1 MPGQTLEQKISAA
14 KELGLPFPEVPDI
27 IKNNL
32 NPLFQLRPYQIE
44 SFSRFIFYMN
54 NPQIK
59 QKPTQLLFHMATGS
73 GKTLIMAGAILY
85 LYQQGYRNF
94 IFFVNSTNIINK
106 TRDNF
111 LNPLSIKYLFSKNIT
126 YGEKQVKIKEVDNFQ
141 VANQEDINIIFSTI
155 QGLHSHLN
163 TPRENSI
170 TYDDFSDKNIVLISD
185 EAHHINVETKRGK
198 DLTKEEKEELI
209 SWENTVNRI
218 FRSNPDNIL
227 LEFTATIDFSNQ
239 DIANKYFDKHIF
251 DYPLKQFR
259 LDGYSKEV
267 KVLEAD
273 LQPIDRALQGILLN
287 QYRRKIFEK
296 YKKTIKPVI
305 LLKSKT
311 IAESEKLFEEFKD
324 KIKNLKEEGIQKF
337 NSPDNDKAIK
347 RIFEYLEKNNI
358 SIENIV
364 TEIKEDFSED
374 KCIIVNSQ
382 SESEEKQIYI
392 NTLEDEN
399 NEYRAVFAVN
409 MLNEGWDVLN
419 LFDIVRL
426 YNTRDAKDGKPGR
439 TTTSEA
445 QLIGRGARYCPFQI
459 EETQPVYQRKY
470 DKDIENEL
478 RICEELYYHSAYNPR
493 YIQELNTALQE
504 IGIKAKESRE
514 IQLTLKPDFKE
525 SDIYKNGIIFLNKQ
539 LKNDRTGILN
549 LPTSIIAQSFEV
561 KLETGISSTT
571 TIFDDQN
578 VANIEL
584 KEKEYCLT
592 DFGINII
599 RKALNRLEFYK
610 FNNLKSFLP
619 NLKSVSEF
627 ITSDSYLGKVKVNVK
642 GLLSQ
647 INNLSPKQKVDITT
661 KVLEKISQIIISED
675 VEFKGTKEF
684 KPYEVNK
691 TFKDKTLNI
700 YVREGGDQEYGVGQN
715 ETTNTDLKLD
725 LSNKE
730 WYIFND
736 NYGTSE
742 EKHLI
747 KFINKTYD
755 KLKTKYSK
763 IYLIRNE
770 KYFQLYNFDDGRAM
784 EPDFVLFLE
793 KKETGQSLYYQI
805 FIEPKGDHLL
815 KEDEWKE
822 NFLKSL
828 KEKAE
833 VKVLWKTK
841 KFIVWGMPFYN
852 EQLRKVEFEN
862 EFIRIIND

>member
-1 MPGQTLEQKISAA
+1 MPEQTLEQKITAV
-14 KELGLPFPEVPDI
+14 KELGWPFPEVPNI

-44 SFSRFIFYMN
+44 AFSRFIFYMN
-54 NPQIK
+54 NTQIK

-111 LNPLSIKYLFSKNIT
+111 LNPLSIKYLFSENIT
-126 YGEKQVKIKEVDNFQ
+126 YGDKQVRIKEVDNFQ
-141 VANQEDINIIFSTI
+141 VANQEDINIVFSTI

-170 TYDDFSDKNIVLISD
+170 TYDDFSDKKIVLLSD
-185 EAHHINVETKRGK
+185 EAHHINVETRKGK
-198 DLTKEEKEELI
+198 LTTEEKEEII
-209 SWENTVNRI
+209 SWEGTVDRI

-273 LQPIDRALQGILLN
+273 LPPIDRALQGILLN

-296 YKKTIKPVI
+296 YKKRIKPVI
-305 LLKSKT
+305 LFKSKT
-311 IAESEKLFEEFKD
+311 IAESENLYEEFKD
-324 KIKNLKEEGIQKF
+324 KIKNLKEQDIQKF
-337 NSPDNDKAIK
+337 NRPDNDKAIK
-347 RIFEYLEKNNI
+347 RIFEYFEKNSI

-364 TEIKEDFSED
+364 TEIEEDFSED
-374 KCIIVNSQ
+374 KCIIVNSK

-459 EETQPVYQRKY
+459 EETQPIYQRKY
-470 DKDIENEL
+470 DQDIENEL

-525 SDIYKNGIIFLNKQ
+525 SDIYKTGIIFLNKQ

-561 KLETGISSTT
+561 KLETGISSIT
-571 TIFDDQN
+571 TIFDNQN

-584 KEKEYCLT
+584 KEKEYGLT
-592 DFGINII
+592 DFNINII

-627 ITSDSYLGKVKVNVK
+627 ITSKNYLGKVKVDIK
-642 GLLSQ
+642 GLLDQ
-647 INNLSPKQKVDITT
+647 INNLTPKQKLEITIN
-661 KVLEKISQIIISED
+661 VLGKISQIIISED

-715 ETTNTDLKLD
+715 ETGNTDLKLD

-730 WYIFND
+730 WYVFND

-763 IYLIRNE
+763 VYLVRNE

-784 EPDFVLFLE
+784 EPDFILFLE
-793 KKETGQSLYYQI
+793 KKEIGQSLYYQI
-805 FIEPKGDHLL
+805 FIEPKGAHLL
-815 KEDEWKE
+815 KEDAWKE
-822 NFLKSL
+822 IFFKSL
-828 KEKAE
+828 KEKVE
-833 VKVLWKTK
+833 INVLWKTK
-841 KFIVWGMPFYN
+841 KFIIWGMPFYN
-852 EQLRKVEFEN
+852 EQLRKMEFEK
-862 EFIRIIND
+862 EFEKITND

>member
-1 MPGQTLEQKISAA
+1 
-14 KELGLPFPEVPDI
+14 
-27 IKNNL
+27 
-32 NPLFQLRPYQIE
+32 
-44 SFSRFIFYMN
+44 
-54 NPQIK
+54 
-59 QKPTQLLFHMATGS
+59 
-73 GKTLIMAGAILY
+73 
-85 LYQQGYRNF
+85 
-94 IFFVNSTNIINK
+94 
-106 TRDNF
+106 
-111 LNPLSIKYLFSKNIT
+111 
-126 YGEKQVKIKEVDNFQ
+126 
-141 VANQEDINIIFSTI
+141 
-155 QGLHSHLN
+155 
-163 TPRENSI
+163 
-170 TYDDFSDKNIVLISD
+170 
-185 EAHHINVETKRGK
+185 
-198 DLTKEEKEELI
+198 
-209 SWENTVNRI
+209 
-218 FRSNPDNIL
+218 
-227 LEFTATIDFSNQ
+227 
-239 DIANKYFDKHIF
+239 
-251 DYPLKQFR
+251 
-259 LDGYSKEV
+259 
-267 KVLEAD
+267 
-273 LQPIDRALQGILLN
+273 
-287 QYRRKIFEK
+287 
-296 YKKTIKPVI
+296 
-305 LLKSKT
+305 
-311 IAESEKLFEEFKD
+311 
-324 KIKNLKEEGIQKF
+324 
-337 NSPDNDKAIK
+337 
-347 RIFEYLEKNNI
+347 
-358 SIENIV
+358 
-364 TEIKEDFSED
+364 
-374 KCIIVNSQ
+374 
-382 SESEEKQIYI
+382 
-392 NTLEDEN
+392 
-399 NEYRAVFAVN
+399 

-439 TTTSEA
+439 TTISEA

-539 LKNDRTGILN
+539 LKNDRTVILN

-571 TIFDDQN
+571 TIFDNQN

-584 KEKEYCLT
+584 KEKEYCLA

-627 ITSDSYLGKVKVNVK
+627 ITSKNYLGKVKVDIK
-642 GLLSQ
+642 GLLNQ
-647 INNLSPKQKVDITT
+647 INNLTPKQKLEITIN
-661 KVLEKISQIIISED
+661 VLGKISQIIISED

-691 TFKDKTLNI
+691 TFKDKILNI
-700 YVREGGDQEYGVGQN
+700 YVREGGDQEHGVGQN

-730 WYIFND
+730 WYVFND

-755 KLKTKYSK
+755 KLKIKYSK
-763 IYLIRNE
+763 IYLVRNE

-793 KKETGQSLYYQI
+793 KKEAGQSLYYQI

-815 KEDEWKE
+815 KEDGWKE
-822 NFLKSL
+822 IFLKSL
-828 KEKAE
+828 KEKVE
-833 VKVLWKTK
+833 INVLWKTK

-852 EQLRKVEFEN
+852 EQLRKIEFEN
-862 EFIRIIND
+862 EFEKITND

>member
-1 MPGQTLEQKISAA
+1 MLYEIFNSLKEAHGQDYFISRVKDEIAQ
-14 KELGLPFPEVPDI
+14 
-27 IKNNL
+27 NL
-32 NPLFQLRPYQIE
+32 NPKFELREYQKE
-44 SFSRFIFYMN
+44 ALGRFDFYFN
-54 NPQIK
+54 GYKKRQFPA
-59 QKPTQLLFHMATGS
+59 QLLFHMATGS
-73 GKTLIMAGAILY
+73 GKTLIMAANILY
-85 LYQQGYRNF
+85 LYTLGYRNF

-111 LNPLSIKYLFSKNIT
+111 LNPLSIKYLFAENIT
-126 YGEKQVKIKEVDNFQ
+126 FVDKQVKIKEVDNFQ
-141 VANQEDINIIFSTI
+141 VANQDDINIVFSTI

-170 TYDDFSDKNIVLISD
+170 TYDDFTEKKIVLLSD
-185 EAHHINVETKRGK
+185 ESHHINVETKKGK
-198 DLTKEEKEELI
+198 LTIEEKEEII
-209 SWENTVNRI
+209 SWEGTVNRI

-227 LEFTATIDFSNQ
+227 LEFTATVDFSNQ

-259 LDGYSKEV
+259 IDGYSKEV

-273 LQPIDRALQGILLN
+273 LPAIDRALQGILLN
-287 QYRRKIFEK
+287 QFRRKIFEK
-296 YKKTIKPVI
+296 YRKRIKPVI
-305 LLKSKT
+305 LFKSKT
-311 IAESEKLFEEFKD
+311 IAESETLFEEFKD
-324 KIKNLKEEGIQKF
+324 KIKDLKEEDIQKF
-337 NSPDNDKAIK
+337 SRPDNDKVIRK
-347 RIFEYLEKNNI
+347 IFEYFEKSNI

-382 SESEEKQIYI
+382 QESEEKQIDI

-439 TTTSEA
+439 TTISEA

-459 EETQPVYQRKY
+459 DDSQPIYQRKY

-478 RICEELYYHSAYNPR
+478 RICEELYYHSAYNPK

-504 IGIKAKESRE
+504 IGIKAKESKE

-525 SDIYKNGIIFLNKQ
+525 SEIYKNGIILLNEQ
-539 LKNDRTGILN
+539 LKNDRAGIFT
-549 LPTSIIAQSFEV
+549 LPTSITVQPFEE
-561 KLETGISSTT
+561 KLETGITSAT

-578 VANIEL
+578 VVNIEL
-584 KEKEYCLT
+584 KEKEYHMT
-592 DFGINII
+592 DFNINII
-599 RKALNRLEFYK
+599 RKALNKLEFYK
-610 FNNLKSFLP
+610 FTNLKSFLP
-619 NLKSVSEF
+619 NIRSVTEF
-627 ITSDSYLGKVKVNVK
+627 ITSENYLGKVKVNIK
-642 GLLSQ
+642 GLSSQ
-647 INNLSPKQKVDITT
+647 ITNLTPKQKVDVATR
-661 KVLEKISQIIISED
+661 VLEKISQIIISED

-684 KPYEVNK
+684 KPYEVRK

-700 YVREGGDQEYGVGQN
+700 YVREGGDQEYGVGQS
-715 ETTNTDLKLD
+715 ETGNTNLRLD
-725 LSNKE
+725 LSNKD
-730 WYIFND
+730 WYVFND

-742 EKHLI
+742 EKNLI
-747 KFINKTYD
+747 KFINKTYE
-755 KLKTKYSK
+755 KLKEKYNR
-763 IYLIRNE
+763 IYLVRNE
-770 KYFQLYNFDDGRAM
+770 KYFQLYNFDDGRPL

-793 KKETGQSLYYQI
+793 KKKTGQSLYYQV
-805 FIEPKGDHLL
+805 FIEPKGEPWL

-822 NFLKSL
+822 RFLKSL
-828 KEKAE
+828 KEQAE
-833 VKVLWKTK
+833 IQVLWKTK

-862 EFIRIIND
+862 EFEKIINN

>member
-14 KELGLPFPEVPDI
+14 KELGLPFPEVPNI

-44 SFSRFIFYMN
+44 AFSRFIFYMN
-54 NPQIK
+54 NTQIK

-73 GKTLIMAGAILY
+73 GKTLIMAGTILY
-85 LYQQGYRNF
+85 LYEQGYRNF
-94 IFFVNSTNIINK
+94 IFFVNSNNIINK

-111 LNPLSIKYLFSKNIT
+111 LNPLSIKYLFSENIT
-126 YGEKQVKIKEVDNFQ
+126 FGDKQVCIKEVDNFQ
-141 VANQEDINIIFSTI
+141 VANQEDINIVFSTI
-155 QGLHSHLN
+155 QGLHSRLN

-170 TYDDFSDKNIVLISD
+170 TYDDFTDKKIVFLSD
-185 EAHHINVETKRGK
+185 ESHHINVETKKGK
-198 DLTKEEKEELI
+198 LTVEEKEEII
-209 SWENTVNRI
+209 SWESTVNRI
-218 FRSNPDNIL
+218 FRSNPDNVL

-273 LQPIDRALQGILLN
+273 MPPIDRALQGILLN
-287 QYRRKIFEK
+287 QYRRKVFEK
-296 YKKTIKPVI
+296 YKKRIKPVI
-305 LLKSKT
+305 LFKSRT
-311 IAESEKLFEEFKD
+311 IAESENLYEEFKD
-324 KIKNLKEEGIQKF
+324 KIKNLKGKDIQRF
-337 NSPDNDKAIK
+337 NRSDNDKVIK
-347 RIFEYLEKNNI
+347 RIFEYFEENNI

-364 TEIKEDFSED
+364 SEIEEDFSED
-374 KCIIVNSQ
+374 KCIIVNSK
-382 SESEEKQIYI
+382 SESEEKQIDI

-399 NEYRAVFAVN
+399 NEYRAIFAVN

-426 YNTRDAKDGKPGR
+426 YNTRDAKAGIPGR
-439 TTTSEA
+439 TTISEA
-445 QLIGRGARYCPFQI
+445 QLIGRGARYCPFRI
-459 EETQPVYQRKY
+459 EEMQPIYQRKY
-470 DKDIENEL
+470 DEDIENEL

-539 LKNDRTGILN
+539 LKNDRTEILK
-549 LPTSIIAQSFEV
+549 LPTSIIVQSFEV
-561 KLETGISSTT
+561 KLETGISTTT
-571 TIFDDQN
+571 TIFNNQN
-578 VANIEL
+578 IANIGL
-584 KEKEYCLT
+584 KEKECCLT

-627 ITSDSYLGKVKVNVK
+627 ITSINYLGKVKVDIK
-642 GLLSQ
+642 GLLHQ
-647 INNLSPKQKVDITT
+647 INNLTPRQKLEITIN
-661 KVLEKISQIIISED
+661 VLEKISQIIISED
-675 VEFKGTKEF
+675 VEFKGTKDF
-684 KPYEVNK
+684 KPYEINK

-700 YVREGGDQEYGVGQN
+700 YVREGGDQEHGVGQS
-715 ETTNTDLKLD
+715 ETPNPDLKLD

-730 WYIFND
+730 WYVFND

-755 KLKTKYSK
+755 KLKTEYSK

-805 FIEPKGDHLL
+805 FIEPKGGHLL
-815 KEDEWKE
+815 KEDGWKE
-822 NFLKSL
+822 DFLKSL
-828 KEKAE
+828 REKAE
-833 VKVLWKTK
+833 INVLWKTK

-852 EQLRKVEFEN
+852 EQLRKIEFEN
-862 EFIRIIND
+862 EFKKITND

>member
-1 MPGQTLEQKISAA
+1 M
-14 KELGLPFPEVPDI
+14 
-27 IKNNL
+27 
-32 NPLFQLRPYQIE
+32 
-44 SFSRFIFYMN
+44 
-54 NPQIK
+54 
-59 QKPTQLLFHMATGS
+59 
-73 GKTLIMAGAILY
+73 
-85 LYQQGYRNF
+85 
-94 IFFVNSTNIINK
+94 
-106 TRDNF
+106 
-111 LNPLSIKYLFSKNIT
+111 
-126 YGEKQVKIKEVDNFQ
+126 
-141 VANQEDINIIFSTI
+141 
-155 QGLHSHLN
+155 
-163 TPRENSI
+163 
-170 TYDDFSDKNIVLISD
+170 
-185 EAHHINVETKRGK
+185 
-198 DLTKEEKEELI
+198 
-209 SWENTVNRI
+209 
-218 FRSNPDNIL
+218 
-227 LEFTATIDFSNQ
+227 
-239 DIANKYFDKHIF
+239 
-251 DYPLKQFR
+251 
-259 LDGYSKEV
+259 
-267 KVLEAD
+267 
-273 LQPIDRALQGILLN
+273 QGILLN

-305 LLKSKT
+305 LFKSKT

-337 NSPDNDKAIK
+337 NSPHNDKTIK
-347 RIFEYLEKNNI
+347 RIFEYFENNNI

-392 NTLEDEN
+392 NTLEDKN

-426 YNTRDAKDGKPGR
+426 YNTRDAKNGKPGR

-459 EETQPVYQRKY
+459 EETQPIYQRKY

-504 IGIKAKESRE
+504 IGIKPKESRE

-525 SDIYKNGIIFLNKQ
+525 SEIYKSGIIFLNEQ
-539 LKNDRTGILN
+539 LKNDRTGILS
-549 LPTSIIAQSFEV
+549 LPTSITAQSFEV
-561 KLETGISSTT
+561 KLETGISSVT

-584 KEKEYCLT
+584 KEKEYRLT
-592 DFGINII
+592 DFNINII

-627 ITSDSYLGKVKVNVK
+627 ITSKNYLGKIKVDIK
-642 GLLSQ
+642 GLLNQ
-647 INNLSPKQKVDITT
+647 INNLTPKQKVEITT
-661 KVLEKISQIIISED
+661 NVLEKISQIIISED

-691 TFKDKTLNI
+691 KFKDKTLNI

-730 WYIFND
+730 WYVFND

-742 EKHLI
+742 EKNLI

-755 KLKTKYSK
+755 KLKIKYSK
-763 IYLIRNE
+763 IYLVRNE
-770 KYFQLYNFDDGRAM
+770 KYFQLYNFNDGRAM

-793 KKETGQSLYYQI
+793 KKETGQSLYYQV

-833 VKVLWKTK
+833 IKVLWKTK

-862 EFIRIIND
+862 EFIKIIND

>member
-1 MPGQTLEQKISAA
+1 MPVQTLEQKISAA
-14 KELGLPFPEVPDI
+14 KELGLPFPEVPNI

-32 NPLFQLRPYQIE
+32 NLLFQLRPYQIE
-44 SFSRFIFYMN
+44 SFSRFIFYIN

-73 GKTLIMAGAILY
+73 GKTLIMAGTILY
-85 LYQQGYRNF
+85 LYEQGYRNF

-111 LNPLSIKYLFSKNIT
+111 LNPLSIKYLFSENIT
-126 YGEKQVKIKEVDNFQ
+126 YGEKQVKIKEVENFQ
-141 VANQEDINIIFSTI
+141 VANQDDINIVFSTI
-155 QGLHSHLN
+155 QGLHSRLN

-170 TYDDFSDKNIVLISD
+170 TYDDFTDKKIVLLSD
-185 EAHHINVETKRGK
+185 EAHHINVETKKGK
-198 DLTKEEKEELI
+198 LTIEEKEEII
-209 SWENTVNRI
+209 SWEGTVNRI

-227 LEFTATIDFSNQ
+227 LEFTATMDFSNQ

-305 LLKSKT
+305 LFKSKT

-337 NSPDNDKAIK
+337 NSPNNDKAIK
-347 RIFEYLEKNNI
+347 RIFGYFENNNI

-382 SESEEKQIYI
+382 QESEEKQIYI

-459 EETQPVYQRKY
+459 EETQPIYQRKY

-514 IQLTLKPDFKE
+514 IQLTLKLDFKE
-525 SDIYKNGIIFLNKQ
+525 SEIYKSGIIFLNKQ
-539 LKNDRTGILN
+539 LKNDRTGILS
-549 LPTSIIAQSFEV
+549 LPTSITAQLFEF
-561 KLETGISSTT
+561 KLKTGISSATA
-571 TIFDDQN
+571 IFDDQN

-584 KEKEYCLT
+584 KEKEYCLS

-627 ITSDSYLGKVKVNVK
+627 ITSKNYLGKVKVDIK
-642 GLLSQ
+642 GLLNQ
-647 INNLSPKQKVDITT
+647 INNLTPKQKLEITT
-661 KVLEKISQIIISED
+661 NVLEKISQIIISED

-715 ETTNTDLKLD
+715 ETVNIDLKLD

-730 WYIFND
+730 WYVFND

-742 EKHLI
+742 EKYLI

-763 IYLIRNE
+763 IYLVRNE

-784 EPDFVLFLE
+784 EPDFVLFLY
-793 KKETGQSLYYQI
+793 KKETGQSLYYQV

-833 VKVLWKTK
+833 IKVLWKTK

-862 EFIRIIND
+862 EFIKIIND